1 MTQFIW
7 PWRLLLGV
15 IAVAL
20 LGSTLEVHAV
30 CNGNRCSGE
39 VQRVVVNA
47 TAAPGGLVYV
57 GTDGNERSLNCTPAR
72 NQFLVLRPNQALF
85 REMYELLLKALDDE
99 FDDDAVMITIAP
111 GSSPC
116 RILSVS
122 IADVDDD

>member
-1 MTQFIW
+1 MTKCIGQ
-7 PWRLLLGV
+7 WRLLTGI
-15 IAVAL
+15 IAVVM
-20 LGSTLEVHAV
+20 LGGTLEVHAA

-39 VQRVVVNA
+39 VQRVFVRS
-47 TAAPGGLVYV
+47 TAAAGGLVYV
-57 GTDGNERSLNCTPAR
+57 GTDGNERSLNCTPAS

-99 FDDDAVMITIAP
+99 FDDDAVIIQIAP

-116 RILSVS
+116 RIISVS